1 MYYKMQPI
9 IVNILQTI
17 WNDSCGL
24 LQNIFFYVT
33 IILTKQ
39 QASYIKKGFL
49 KKLIFGRRQPD
60 LERVGIKW
68 LN

>member
-17 WNDSCGL
+17 WNGTYGL

-39 QASYIKKGFL
+39 QASYIKKGIL
-49 KKLIFGRRQPD
+49 KKVNLWAATAGFRKG
-60 LERVGIKW
+60 W
-68 LN
+68 Y

>member
-9 IVNILQTI
+9 VVNILKPTR
-17 WNDSCGL
+17 NGSNGL

-60 LERVGIKW
+60 LERVGYKW
-68 LN
+68 